1 LKKVP
6 SYDFP
11 HVPRIKLTLEYDGTH
26 YVGWQLQENGP
37 SLQGRLQ
44 RALAELLGQSITVV
58 AAGRTDS
65 GVHALGQ
72 VVHFDAPRPL
82 PMKAYWMGLSGMLP
96 DDIAVVAAEEVAP
109 EFDARRWASG
119 KRYRYRISNRRMR
132 SPLRRFTHWEI
143 FQPLD
148 LEAMRAGAQA
158 LLGEHDFSAFRAAD
172 CQAKTAQRRLRR
184 VEVQGTV
191 GDELT
196 IEVEGTAFLK
206 HMVRN
211 ITGSLVNV
219 GRGKNPP
226 GWIGEVLAS
235 KDRTQAGPTAPPQ
248 GLTLVEVLYGDR
260 AQPEDPDDD

>member
-1 LKKVP
+1 
-6 SYDFP
+6 
-11 HVPRIKLTLEYDGTH
+11 VPRIKLTLEYDGTH

-44 RALAELLGQSITVV
+44 RALAELLGQSVTVT

-96 DDIAVVAAEEVAP
+96 DDLAVVAAEEVP
-109 EFDARRWASG
+109 PDFDARRWASG

-132 SPLRRFTHWEI
+132 SPLRRYTHWEI

-148 LEAMRAGAQA
+148 LDAMKAGAQ
-158 LLGEHDFSAFRAAD
+158 LLVGEHDFAAFRAAD
-172 CQAKTAQRRLRR
+172 CQAKTTVRTLRT
-184 VEVQGTV
+184 VDVSGTV
-191 GDELT
+191 GDE
-196 IEVEGTAFLK
+196 IVIDVEGTAFLK

-211 ITGSLVNV
+211 IAGSLADV
-219 GRGKNPP
+219 GRGKKPAA
-226 GWIGEVLAS
+226 WVGEVLAS
-235 KDRTQAGPTAPPQ
+235 KDRTLAGPTAPAQ
-248 GLTLVEVLYGDR
+248 GLALVEVLYAAR
-260 AQPEDPDDD
+260 EQTLDPDDD